1 MIQLKT
7 KLRSFEVPS
16 SYADITIEDLEFIRA
31 NVNDQLA
38 IAERLIKVPSDELVN
53 MDMLL
58 IQECLSFLNVT
69 VVDSVEEREVIT
81 INEKP
86 YLLPEDFTQ
95 CTWAQKIIASDAI
108 KNSNLQRLLSVYL
121 QPVYDDKDFSNDS
134 LNRLPEIEKHFQ
146 KLSVEEVYA
155 CIKFLMNQ
163 FIERNKMEEKL
174 LKPNVTIDHQRAGI
188 AMFNVLGDFNTIDEI
203 AGGDVLKHDA
213 VLMLDYITIFNKLL
227 KNNLTT
233 KFENN
238 YSEILKK
245 KK

>member
-7 KLRSFEVPS
+7 KLRKFEVPS
-16 SYADITIEDLEFIRA
+16 SYADVTIEDLEFLKQ
-31 NVNDQLA
+31 NVNDQMA
-38 IAERLIKVPSDELVN
+38 IAERLIKVPADELVN
-53 MDMLL
+53 MDMSL
-58 IQECLSFLNVT
+58 IQDVLGFLNVSIL
-69 VVDSVEEREVIT
+69 DSVDERDIIRIGKKSYV
-81 INEKP
+81 
-86 YLLPEDFTQ
+86 LPEDFTQ

-121 QPVYDDKDFSNDS
+121 QPVYDGSDFSNDS

-146 KLSVEEVYA
+146 KLSVEEVYG

-163 FIERNKMEEKL
+163 FIERGKLEEKL

-213 VLMLDYITIFNKLL
+213 VLMLDYTTIFNKLL

-233 KFENN
+233 KFEKN
-238 YSEILKK
+238 YSDILNKK
-245 KK
+245 K